1 MRAVRPDVGVVST
14 SHVLYEAIKKT
25 PFLAVFMYIALV
37 CVYRSIHICVCI
49 QKHAEIVSI
58 ALKLPQAA
66 GYLSLV
72 S

>member
-14 SHVLYEAIKKT
+14 IHVLYKAIEET
-25 PFLAVFMYIALV
+25 RFLAVFMYIALV
-37 CVYRSIHICVCI
+37 CLYRSIHICVCI

-58 ALKLPQAA
+58 ALRLPQAA
-66 GYLSLV
+66 GYLSLL